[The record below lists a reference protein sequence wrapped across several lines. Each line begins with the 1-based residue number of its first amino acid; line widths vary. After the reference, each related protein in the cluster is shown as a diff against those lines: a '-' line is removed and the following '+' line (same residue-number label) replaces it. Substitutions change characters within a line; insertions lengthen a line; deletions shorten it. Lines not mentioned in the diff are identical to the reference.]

1 MTSLG
6 CRLMTDARAEL
17 PVSHLRPHPLF
28 PINRLLAQV
37 HSQTL
42 RVYQDE
48 STPLWV
54 RPRIGCFTGPLG
66 LYARLGH
73 GARWLSQWNE
83 EICEL
88 LKALPNFL

>member
-1 MTSLG
+1 MHGLNFLSLIFAHTP
-6 CRLMTDARAEL
+6 CFRLTGSWPKCIRK
-17 PVSHLRPHPLF
+17 RYG
-28 PINRLLAQV
+28 
-37 HSQTL
+37 
-42 RVYQDE
+42 VYQDE

-66 LYARLGH
+66 LYAWLGH